1 MANLDG
7 TVHDIVSISQPRVRT
22 ITTHDLTEALRRG
35 WEDFLAQPS
44 HLVFIAVIYPIAG
57 ILLAQLTVSYNIFP
71 LLFPLLSG
79 FALIGPFAAI
89 GLYEVSRR
97 REKGLDSSW
106 VHAFEVLRSPSI
118 KQIILLGGMLTGL
131 FLAWL
136 FIAWFLY
143 RGILGLPADVS
154 TTDFL
159 RALFTTA
166 DGWIMMVIGNAVGLL
181 LAILA
186 FSISVVSF
194 PLIIDRHV
202 DAPTAIRTSIA
213 AVEANPRVMMYWGL
227 MVTGLLVLGCLP
239 VLVGLV
245 VVMPVLGHAT
255 WHLYRKVVESD
266 ASPRPDHWRR
276 PAGKRYAADFP
287 ANLFPW
293 SREK

>member
-1 MANLDG
+1 MANVDG
-7 TVHDIVSISQPRVRT
+7 TVHDIASLSQPRIKT
-22 ITTHDLTEALRRG
+22 ITTMDLREALRRG

-44 HLVFIAVIYPIAG
+44 HLVFIALIYPIAG
-57 ILLAQLTVSYNIFP
+57 IVLAQLTVSYNIFP

-106 VHAFEVLRSPSI
+106 SHALEVLRSPSI
-118 KQIILLGGMLTGL
+118 GQIILLGAMLTGL
-131 FLAWL
+131 FLTWL
-136 FIAWFLY
+136 FSAWFLY
-143 RGILGLPADVS
+143 RGLLGLPADVS
-154 TTDFL
+154 TADFL
-159 RALFTTA
+159 RAVFTTT
-166 DGWIMMVIGNAVGLL
+166 DGWLMIVIGNSLGMLF
-181 LAILA
+181 AILA

-227 MVTGLLVLGCLP
+227 IVTGLLVLGCLP
-239 VLVGLV
+239 VLVGLT

-255 WHLYRKVVESD
+255 WHLYRKVV
-266 ASPRPDHWRR
+266 
-276 PAGKRYAADFP
+276 G
-287 ANLFPW
+287 
-293 SREK
+293 

>member
-7 TVHDIVSISQPRVRT
+7 TVHDIATLSQPRIRT
-22 ITTHDLTEALRRG
+22 ITPMDLRDALWRG
-35 WEDFLAQPS
+35 WKDFEAQPS
-44 HLVFIAVIYPIAG
+44 HLVFIALIYPIAG
-57 ILLAQLTVSYNIFP
+57 IVLAQLTVSYNIFP

-79 FALIGPFAAI
+79 FALLGPFAAI

-106 VHAFEVLRSPSI
+106 THALGVLQSRSI
-118 KQIILLGGMLTGL
+118 GQIALLGAMLTGL

-136 FIAWFLY
+136 LSAWVIY
-143 RGILGLPADVS
+143 RGLLGLPADVS
-154 TTDFL
+154 TGDFL
-159 RALFTTA
+159 RAVFTTF
-166 DGWIMMVIGNAVGLL
+166 DGWVMIVVGNSIGLL
-181 LAILA
+181 FAILA

-227 MVTGLLVLGCLP
+227 IVTGLLVLGCAL

-255 WHLYRKVVESD
+255 WHLYRKVV
-266 ASPRPDHWRR
+266 A
-276 PAGKRYAADFP
+276 
-287 ANLFPW
+287 
-293 SREK
+293 

>member
-7 TVHDIVSISQPRVRT
+7 TVHDIVSISQPRIRT
-22 ITTHDLTEALRRG
+22 ITTRDLLEALRRG

-44 HLVFIAVIYPIAG
+44 HLVFIAVIYPVAG

-89 GLYEVSRR
+89 GLYEISRR

-118 KQIILLGGMLTGL
+118 RQILMLGAMLTGL

-136 FIAWFLY
+136 FSAWLLY

-154 TTDFL
+154 TADFL
-159 RALFTTA
+159 RAVFTTA
-166 DGWIMMVIGNAVGLL
+166 DGWIMIVIGNALGLL
-181 LAILA
+181 FAILA

-255 WHLYRKVVESD
+255 WHLYRKAV
-266 ASPRPDHWRR
+266 
-276 PAGKRYAADFP
+276 G
-287 ANLFPW
+287 
-293 SREK
+293 

>member
-7 TVHDIVSISQPRVRT
+7 TVHDIVSISQPRIKA
-22 ITTHDLTEALRRG
+22 ITTRDLLEALRRG

-44 HLVFIAVIYPIAG
+44 HLVFIAVIYPVAG

-71 LLFPLLSG
+71 LLFPLLAG

-89 GLYEVSRR
+89 GLYEISRR

-106 VHAFEVLRSPSI
+106 IHAFEVLRSPSI
-118 KQIILLGGMLTGL
+118 RQILMLGAMLTAL
-131 FLAWL
+131 FIAWL
-136 FIAWFLY
+136 FSAWFLY

-154 TTDFL
+154 TADFL
-159 RALFTTA
+159 RAVFTTA
-166 DGWIMMVIGNAVGLL
+166 DGWIMIVIGNSLGLL
-181 LAILA
+181 FAILA

-239 VLVGLV
+239 VLVGLI

-255 WHLYRKVVESD
+255 WHLYRKVV
-266 ASPRPDHWRR
+266 
-276 PAGKRYAADFP
+276 G
-287 ANLFPW
+287 
-293 SREK
+293 

>member
-7 TVHDIVSISQPRVRT
+7 TVHDIATLSQPRIRT
-22 ITTHDLTEALRRG
+22 ITPMDLRDALWRG
-35 WEDFLAQPS
+35 WKDFEAQPS
-44 HLVFIAVIYPIAG
+44 HLVFIALIYPIAG
-57 ILLAQLTVSYNIFP
+57 IVLAQLTVSYNIFP

-79 FALIGPFAAI
+79 FALLGPFAAI

-106 VHAFEVLRSPSI
+106 THALGVLQSRSI
-118 KQIILLGGMLTGL
+118 GQIALLGAMLTGL

-136 FIAWFLY
+136 LSAWVIY
-143 RGILGLPADVS
+143 RGLLGLPADVS
-154 TTDFL
+154 TGDFL
-159 RALFTTA
+159 RAVFTTF
-166 DGWIMMVIGNAVGLL
+166 DGWVMIVVGNSIGLL
-181 LAILA
+181 FAILA

-239 VLVGLV
+239 MLVGLI

-255 WHLYRKVVESD
+255 WHLYRKLVD
-266 ASPRPDHWRR
+266 
-276 PAGKRYAADFP
+276 
-287 ANLFPW
+287 
-293 SREK
+293 

>member
-1 MANLDG
+1 MANVDG
-7 TVHDIVSISQPRVRT
+7 TVHDIVKLSQPRIKT
-22 ITTHDLTEALRRG
+22 ITTRDLHEALRRG

-106 VHAFEVLRSPSI
+106 SHALEVLRSPSI
-118 KQIILLGGMLTGL
+118 GQILLLGAMLTGL

-159 RALFTTA
+159 RAAFTTA
-166 DGWIMMVIGNAVGLL
+166 DGWIMIIIGNSLGMLF
-181 LAILA
+181 AILA

-239 VLVGLV
+239 VLVGLI

-255 WHLYRKVVESD
+255 WHLYRKVV
-266 ASPRPDHWRR
+266 
-276 PAGKRYAADFP
+276 G
-287 ANLFPW
+287 
-293 SREK
+293 

>member
-7 TVHDIVSISQPRVRT
+7 TVHDIASLSQPRIRT
-22 ITTHDLTEALRRG
+22 ITTRDLTEALLRG
-35 WEDFLAQPS
+35 WEDFKAQPS
-44 HLVFIAVIYPIAG
+44 HLVFIALIYPVAG

-79 FALIGPFAAI
+79 FALLGPFAAI
-89 GLYEVSRR
+89 GLYEISRR
-97 REKGLDSSW
+97 REKGMDTSW
-106 VHAFEVLRSPSI
+106 VHAFAVLRSPSI
-118 KQIILLGGMLTGL
+118 GQIALLGAMLTGI
-131 FLAWL
+131 FRAWL
-136 FIAWFLY
+136 FSAWFLY
-143 RGILGLPADVS
+143 RGLLGLPADVS
-154 TTDFL
+154 TADFL
-159 RALFTTA
+159 RTVFTTA
-166 DGWIMMVIGNAVGLL
+166 DGWIMIVIGNSIGLL

-239 VLVGLV
+239 MLVGLI

-255 WHLYRKVVESD
+255 WHLYRKVV
-266 ASPRPDHWRR
+266 
-276 PAGKRYAADFP
+276 G
-287 ANLFPW
+287 
-293 SREK
+293 

>member
-1 MANLDG
+1 MADS
-7 TVHDIVSISQPRVRT
+7 TFHDVASIAPPRIRS
-22 ITTHDLTEALRRG
+22 ITPHDLIDALRLG

-44 HLVFIAVIYPIAG
+44 HLVFIALIYPIAG
-57 ILLAQLTVSYNIFP
+57 VLLAQLTVSYNIFP

-97 REKGLDSSW
+97 RERGMDSSW
-106 VHAFEVLRSPSI
+106 LHALDVLRSRSI
-118 KQIILLGGMLTGL
+118 KEVFLLGAMLTGL
-131 FLAWL
+131 FLFWL
-136 FIAWFLY
+136 FAAWYIY
-143 RGILGLPADVS
+143 RTILDLPAEVS

-159 RALFTTA
+159 HAVFTTFN
-166 DGWIMMVIGNAVGLL
+166 GWIMIVIGNAIGLL
-181 LAILA
+181 CAILA

-255 WHLYRKVVESD
+255 WHLYRKVVV
-266 ASPRPDHWRR
+266 
-276 PAGKRYAADFP
+276 
-287 ANLFPW
+287 
-293 SREK
+293 

>member
-7 TVHDIVSISQPRVRT
+7 TVHDIVSISQPRIKT
-22 ITTHDLTEALRRG
+22 ITTRDLLEALRRG

-44 HLVFIAVIYPIAG
+44 HLVFIAVIYPVAG

-71 LLFPLLSG
+71 LLFPLLAG

-89 GLYEVSRR
+89 GLYEISRR

-118 KQIILLGGMLTGL
+118 RQILMLGAMLTGL

-136 FIAWFLY
+136 FSAWFLY

-154 TTDFL
+154 TADFL
-159 RALFTTA
+159 RAVFTTA
-166 DGWIMMVIGNAVGLL
+166 DGWIMIVIGNSLGLL
-181 LAILA
+181 FAILA

-202 DAPTAIRTSIA
+202 DASTAIRTSIA

-239 VLVGLV
+239 VLVGLI

-255 WHLYRKVVESD
+255 WHLYRKVV
-266 ASPRPDHWRR
+266 
-276 PAGKRYAADFP
+276 G
-287 ANLFPW
+287 
-293 SREK
+293 

>member
-7 TVHDIVSISQPRVRT
+7 TVHDIVSISQPRIKA
-22 ITTHDLTEALRRG
+22 ITTRDLLEALRRG

-44 HLVFIAVIYPIAG
+44 HLVFIAVIYPVAG

-71 LLFPLLSG
+71 LLFPLLAG

-89 GLYEVSRR
+89 GLYEISRR

-106 VHAFEVLRSPSI
+106 IHAFEVLRSPSI
-118 KQIILLGGMLTGL
+118 RQILMLGAMLTGL
-131 FLAWL
+131 FIAWL
-136 FIAWFLY
+136 FSAWFLY

-154 TTDFL
+154 TADFL
-159 RALFTTA
+159 RAVFTTA
-166 DGWIMMVIGNAVGLL
+166 DGWIMIVIGNSLGLL
-181 LAILA
+181 FAILA

-239 VLVGLV
+239 VLVGLI

-255 WHLYRKVVESD
+255 WHLYRKVV
-266 ASPRPDHWRR
+266 
-276 PAGKRYAADFP
+276 G
-287 ANLFPW
+287 
-293 SREK
+293 

>member
-1 MANLDG
+1 MANVDG
-7 TVHDIVSISQPRVRT
+7 TVHDIVTLSQPRIKT
-22 ITTHDLTEALRRG
+22 ITTMDLREALQRG
-35 WEDFLAQPS
+35 WEDFMAQPS

-106 VHAFEVLRSPSI
+106 SHALEVLRSPSI
-118 KQIILLGGMLTGL
+118 RQILLLGGMLTGL

-136 FIAWFLY
+136 FSAWLLY

-154 TTDFL
+154 TADFL
-159 RALFTTA
+159 RAVFTTA
-166 DGWIMMVIGNAVGLL
+166 DGWIMIVIGNSLGLL
-181 LAILA
+181 FAIVA

-213 AVEANPRVMMYWGL
+213 AVEANPRMMMYWGL
-227 MVTGLLVLGCLP
+227 IVTGLLVLGCLP

-255 WHLYRKVVESD
+255 WHLYRKLV
-266 ASPRPDHWRR
+266 
-276 PAGKRYAADFP
+276 G
-287 ANLFPW
+287 
-293 SREK
+293 